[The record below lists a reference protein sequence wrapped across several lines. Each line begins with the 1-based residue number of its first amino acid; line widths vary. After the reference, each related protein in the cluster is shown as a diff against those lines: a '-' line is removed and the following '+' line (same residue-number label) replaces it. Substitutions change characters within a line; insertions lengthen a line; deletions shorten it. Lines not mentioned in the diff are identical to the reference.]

1 MATENTSNEN
11 QQNIKQPLSPLVSI
25 FLKLNVTIA
34 GVIAF
39 VFGYFWS
46 GLRDFPDKTIA
57 DIYALTFVDSEMTIR
72 LCVEALTVPL
82 IAVAV
87 ASILYKA
94 AKRWVY
100 PVWFIICTYA
110 IVIFVGYALYAG
122 QRGFYD
128 VFSLF
133 TGGFDRKTDR

>member
-133 TGGFDRKTDR
+133 DYLK

>member
-11 QQNIKQPLSPLVSI
+11 QQNIKQPLSPLVRI

-87 ASILYKA
+87 ASNLYKA

-133 TGGFDRKTDR
+133 DYLK

>member
-110 IVIFVGYALYAG
+110 IVIFVGYALYVG
-122 QRGFYD
+122 QSGFYD

-133 TGGFDRKTDR
+133 DYLK

>member
-1 MATENTSNEN
+1 MTTENPSPDN
-11 QQNIKQPLSPLVSI
+11 QKNTQSLPLLLRL

-57 DIYALTFVDSEMTIR
+57 DIYSLTFVDSEMTIR

-94 AKRWVY
+94 AKRWLY

-122 QRGFYD
+122 QSGGFYD

-133 TGGFDRKTDR
+133 DYLK

>member
-11 QQNIKQPLSPLVSI
+11 QQNIKQPLSPFVSI

-122 QRGFYD
+122 QSGFYD

-133 TGGFDRKTDR
+133 DYLK

>member
-122 QRGFYD
+122 QSGFYD

-133 TGGFDRKTDR
+133 DYLK

>member
-11 QQNIKQPLSPLVSI
+11 QQNIKQPLSPLVRI

-110 IVIFVGYALYAG
+110 IVIFVGYALYVG
-122 QRGFYD
+122 QSGFYD
-128 VFSLF
+128 VFCLF
-133 TGGFDRKTDR
+133 DYLK

>member
-94 AKRWVY
+94 AKRWIY

-133 TGGFDRKTDR
+133 DYLK